1 MGYKTKWLG
10 VTLACASMACAWS
23 CGGSTHSSSGSG
35 GTAGNDAAAG
45 SGGISNGGTG
55 ASSTGG
61 TGATSTG
68 GTGATSTGGSGGTS
82 TGGSG
87 GVPDGSAGASGS
99 GGAGGSGGFLAD
111 AGALGVGGCSADPP
125 PGAPQAP
132 DPKPYSAGTCPTFPA
147 TWDAAGPNHEITF
160 TSSGK
165 QRTFML
171 VLPDN
176 MQPGEKYPILFL
188 WHWLGG
194 SAKSFY
200 DKGDVQNAANAQR
213 FIAVLPESEGAYI
226 FGISA
231 ADMKWPYD
239 VTQTPARVNEELT
252 FFDDM
257 LSCVSQ
263 QYNVNKNCV
272 SSIGVSAGA
281 LWTDQLIGRR
291 SEYLSSFE
299 SLSGGVG
306 TPGGTGAITI
316 KPWTE
321 WKHPIPGIV
330 LWGGPSDQCVLQ
342 QFAGLS
348 HNLETALIKDGTFF
362 AECIHNCGHAEPPF
376 NPPSGYTTYAGLWQ
390 FVLDHP
396 YWLPKGYSPYVA
408 NGLPVSDPPWCGL
421 GPGSATPRTG
431 TCPPPACPF

>member
-1 MGYKTKWLG
+1 MRHVTRWLG
-10 VTLACASMACAWS
+10 VTLACMACAWA
-23 CGGSTHSSSGSG
+23 CGGSSSTSSSAGGAGSG
-35 GTAGNDAAAG
+35 GSDAAAG
-45 SGGISNGGTG
+45 SAG
-55 ASSTGG
+55 SSSGG
-61 TGATSTG
+61 TGATS
-68 GTGATSTGGSGGTS
+68 
-82 TGGSG
+82 
-87 GVPDGSAGASGS
+87 S
-99 GGAGGSGGFLAD
+99 GGAGGSSSGGGGTTASGGSGGAPDGSAGSSGSAGSGGSGGYLAD
-111 AGALGVGGCSADPP
+111 AGALGVGGCNADPP
-125 PGAPQAP
+125 PGAPEAP
-132 DPKPYSAGTCPTFPA
+132 DPKPYSGGTCPTLP
-147 TWDAAGPNHEITF
+147 TVWSDAGPNHEITF

-176 MQPGEKYPILFL
+176 IQPGEKLPVIFL

-213 FIAVLPESEGAYI
+213 FIAVIPESEGAYI
-226 FGISA
+226 LGIPS
-231 ADMKWPYD
+231 ADMKWPFD
-239 VTQTPARVNEELT
+239 ITQTPARVNEELT

-272 SSIGVSAGA
+272 GSVGVSAGA
-281 LWTDQLIGRR
+281 LWTDQLIGQR

-306 TPGGTGAITI
+306 LPGGTGAISI

-330 LWGGPSDQCVLQ
+330 LWGGPADQCVLQ

-348 HNLETALIKDGTFF
+348 QNLESALIGDGSFF
-362 AECIHNCGHAEPPF
+362 MECIHNCGHAEPPF
-376 NPPSGYTTYAGLWQ
+376 DPPSGYTTYAGLWQ

-408 NGLPVSDPPWCGL
+408 QGLPASEPAWCGI

-431 TCPPPACPF
+431 SCPPPGCPF